1 MLQDL
6 EEGVINFGV
15 GWASR
20 RPLEE
25 VMFELGCEG

>member
-15 GWASR
+15 GWTSR
-20 RPLEE
+20 RPYRSH
-25 VMFELGCEG
+25 FELGCQG